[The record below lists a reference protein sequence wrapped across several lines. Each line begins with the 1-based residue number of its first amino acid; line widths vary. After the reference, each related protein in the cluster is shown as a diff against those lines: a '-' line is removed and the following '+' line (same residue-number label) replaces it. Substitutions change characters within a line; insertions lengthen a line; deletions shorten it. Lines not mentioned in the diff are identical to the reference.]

1 MKYSAVKNCKWANS
15 EHTVIECE
23 VNFND
28 IADEE
33 FSPFGASATDH
44 YEHTKEI
51 FSRAVNGD
59 FGEIAEYVPPPLPK
73 NPIDTNTPIV

>member
-1 MKYSAVKNCKWANS
+1 MKYSLVKNCKWANA

-23 VNFND
+23 VNFNNVT
-28 IADEE
+28 DEE

-51 FSRAVNGD
+51 FARAVNGD
-59 FGEIAEYVPPPLPK
+59 FGDIAEYVPPPLPK
-73 NPIDTNTPIV
+73 QKIDTTTIV